1 MLNDFIAYYTHCSDY
16 TITHPVIDVI
26 CNDVTRSLYHLY
38 HLYHC
43 FGGDTDD
50 TMIRDTTLLSAMERS
65 DQSPLP
71 EAGD

>member
-1 MLNDFIAYYTHCSDY
+1 MLNDFIAYYIHCSDY

-38 HLYHC
+38 HC

-50 TMIRDTTLLSAMERS
+50 TDDTRYNLAKCDGAKRPK
-65 DQSPLP
+65 SP
-71 EAGD
+71 A